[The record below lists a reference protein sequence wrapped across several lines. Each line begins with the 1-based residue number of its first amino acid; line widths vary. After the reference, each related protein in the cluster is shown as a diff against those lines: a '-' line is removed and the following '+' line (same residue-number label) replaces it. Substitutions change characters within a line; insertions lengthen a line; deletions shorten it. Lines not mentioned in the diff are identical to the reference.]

1 MLCLHLPVHYFP
13 AETKVGVIISLW
25 PPASAGCNAALN
37 GNAHPMNNV
46 STSDKTT
53 CTFVKTL
60 YNLFGKLHHHGTLR
74 LLGARVLQ
82 MEGEFI
88 HSPMPS

>member
-13 AETKVGVIISLW
+13 AETKVGVIISLR
-25 PPASAGCNAALN
+25 PPASAGGNAPLN

-53 CTFVKTL
+53 CTFMNTL
-60 YNLFGKLHHHGTLR
+60 CNLFGKLHPSRHTQVAGGPSVADGGGIR
-74 LLGARVLQ
+74 L
-82 MEGEFI
+82 
-88 HSPMPS
+88 

>member
-1 MLCLHLPVHYFP
+1 MLGLHLPVHYFP
-13 AETKVGVIISLW
+13 AETKVGVIISLR

-53 CTFVKTL
+53 CTFMKTL
-60 YNLFGKLHHHGTLR
+60 RNLFGKLHPSRHTQVVGGPNGGGI
-74 LLGARVLQ
+74 LL
-82 MEGEFI
+82 
-88 HSPMPS
+88 

>member
-13 AETKVGVIISLW
+13 AETKVGVIISLR
-25 PPASAGCNAALN
+25 PSAGCNAALN

-53 CTFVKTL
+53 CTFMNTL
-60 YNLFGKLHHHGTLR
+60 RNLFGKLHPSRHTQAVGGTCVANGGGI
-74 LLGARVLQ
+74 LL
-82 MEGEFI
+82 
-88 HSPMPS
+88 